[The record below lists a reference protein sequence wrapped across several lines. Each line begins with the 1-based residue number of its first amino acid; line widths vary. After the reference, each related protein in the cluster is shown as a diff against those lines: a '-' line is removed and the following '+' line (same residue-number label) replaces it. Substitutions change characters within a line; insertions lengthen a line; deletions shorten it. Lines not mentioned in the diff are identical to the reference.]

1 MAALI
6 RLIIVL
12 GVVLSVVYLCVS
24 LYSRSVRRRKLIDE
38 WEAQQPPMT
47 REAYLRKGM
56 AEYDASLR
64 PKLILGVYV
73 VPTVLIGV
81 IIYFTNFA

>member
-1 MAALI
+1 MIGLA
-6 RLIIVL
+6 RLVIML
-12 GVVLSVVYLCVS
+12 FVVLSIVYICVS
-24 LYSRSVRRRKLIDE
+24 LYSRAVRRGKLTRE
-38 WEAQQPPMT
+38 WEDDQPPMT

-73 VPTVLIGV
+73 VPTLVIGL
-81 IIYFTNFA
+81 IIYLTNFA